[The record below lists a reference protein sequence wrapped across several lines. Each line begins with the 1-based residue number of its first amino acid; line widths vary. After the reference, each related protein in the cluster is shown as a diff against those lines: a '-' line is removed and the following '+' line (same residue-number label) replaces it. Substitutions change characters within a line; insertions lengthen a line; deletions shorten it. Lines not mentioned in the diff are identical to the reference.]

1 MESRPATRSILARLS
16 RAVGA
21 FFRSLSHRPAEPA
34 LVPVGRR
41 ITGPTIEEAL
51 HRFEDAFSEENF
63 QNVAVLAR
71 LERPDGTL
79 VRYEV
84 RWKHSVF
91 DDATSG
97 HHEAWALLAPSGSG
111 AGEARYRVAAATQD
125 HHVKLAG

>member
-1 MESRPATRSILARLS
+1 MESRPAGPRALLARMLD
-16 RAVGA
+16 ALL
-21 FFRSLSHRPAEPA
+21 FRRRPAPPA

-51 HRFEDAFSEENF
+51 HRFEDAYSEENF

-71 LERPDGTL
+71 LERPDGTF

-84 RWKHSVF
+84 RWKHSVL

-97 HHEAWALLAPSGSG
+97 RHESWALLVPSGPG
-111 AGEARYRVAAATQD
+111 AGDPPGVRYRVAAATQD